1 MATVRRAYHHHNH
14 ANCICRFAIW
24 RSFKQQTLG
33 GLLLYSLAVELHMSS
48 GPAYSMKAHESFARV
63 ISMGLVGFTPS
74 GQYSVA
80 QYTTSHPLLL

>member
-1 MATVRRAYHHHNH
+1 
-14 ANCICRFAIW
+14 
-24 RSFKQQTLG
+24 
-33 GLLLYSLAVELHMSS
+33 MSS